1 MSLLS
6 TPFDEAKPNPL
17 DRLEQIVNANQWPF
31 ERNGDD
37 EMVFSIGGA
46 QAQYHMWFGWH
57 RETGALELRCAI
69 DVTVPERRYA
79 ELAEVLT
86 RINAELWIGHFDSNP
101 DEPGIVFRHTLLSGA
116 ADGLQPAE
124 LETMV
129 DVALASCERC
139 YPAFML
145 MLWGGRKPADAVA
158 AAMLETVGEA

>member
-1 MSLLS
+1 MALTSVSL
-6 TPFDEAKPNPL
+6 DHVAPNPL
-17 DRLEQIVNANQWPF
+17 DRLERIVSANQWPF

-57 RETGALELRCAI
+57 RDMGALELRCAI
-69 DVTVPERRYA
+69 DVTVPQRRYA
-79 ELAEVLT
+79 EVTEVLT
-86 RINAELWIGHFDSNP
+86 RINTELWIGHFDSNA

-116 ADGLQPAE
+116 ADGLQSAE

-129 DVALASCERC
+129 EVALSSCERC

-145 MLWGGRKPADAVA
+145 MLWGGHSPADAVA
-158 AAMLETVGEA
+158 AAMLETIGEA